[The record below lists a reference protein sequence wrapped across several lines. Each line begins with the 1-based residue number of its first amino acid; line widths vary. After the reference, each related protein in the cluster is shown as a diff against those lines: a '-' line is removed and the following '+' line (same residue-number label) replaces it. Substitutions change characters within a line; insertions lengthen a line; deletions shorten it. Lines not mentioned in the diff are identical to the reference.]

1 MKSYWEL
8 NKNENNEII
17 TLKKG
22 ISEKELELLK
32 IQYENTCEI
41 KAK

>member
-1 MKSYWEL
+1 MIS
-8 NKNENNEII
+8 
-17 TLKKG
+17 LKKR

-32 IQYENTCEI
+32 IQHENTCEI